1 MMGIHKGRD
10 FLKIPKYW
18 AKEEQEVK
26 ASGRKRLL
34 LICWGWSDRSLQS
47 ARDRASDRLRTAIAK
62 VLSGSVLERY
72 PYGRGPLREEIIE
85 VIRGKQSEDL
95 AVVTRNA
102 YGALVLNSGNAMFM
116 DVDLPPDTLMTGLLN
131 FFRKL
136 FGRGD
141 KPLEN
146 PEMMVLE
153 RIEMWVQRQFDISL
167 RIYRTAAGFRCMITS
182 HVYDPVS
189 DATQEM
195 MKSLGCDPLYI
206 RLCKEQGSFRARLT
220 PKPWRINI
228 DKPPWRWPFEDDR
241 QQRESRKW
249 QEKYG
254 RASSAY
260 SVCQFMKALGSG
272 KIHSEIA
279 PVLELHDRMCCSREN
294 KKLA

>member
-1 MMGIHKGRD
+1 M
-10 FLKIPKYW
+10 KIPKYW

-26 ASGRKRLL
+26 APGRESFLL
-34 LICWGWSDRSLQS
+34 TCWGWSDRNMQS
-47 ARDRASDRLRTAIAK
+47 ARGKASERLRTAVAK

-85 VIRGKQSEDL
+85 VIKGKQSEDL

-116 DVDLPPDTLMTGLLN
+116 DVDFPPDKPMALLSK
-131 FFRKL
+131 FLRKL
-136 FGRGD
+136 FGRSD
-141 KPLEN
+141 QSKEN
-146 PEMMVLE
+146 PEVMVLE
-153 RIEMWVQRQFDISL
+153 RIELWVQRQFDISL

-189 DATQEM
+189 DTTQEM
-195 MKSLGCDPLYI
+195 MKSLGCDSLYI

-228 DKPPWRWPFEDDR
+228 DKPPWRWPFENDR
-241 QQRESRKW
+241 QQQESLKW
-249 QEKYG
+249 QEKYSQ
-254 RASSAY
+254 ASSAY
-260 SVCQFMKALGSG
+260 GVCMLTKVLGGG
-272 KIHSEIA
+272 KIHSEVS

>member
-1 MMGIHKGRD
+1 MGIHKGRA
-10 FLKIPKYW
+10 FMKIPKYW

-26 ASGRKRLL
+26 AAGRKGFLL
-34 LICWGWSDRSLQS
+34 TCWGWSDRNLQS
-47 ARDRASDRLRTAIAK
+47 ARGKASDRLRTAIAK

-72 PYGRGPLREEIIE
+72 FYGRGPLREEIIE

-116 DVDLPPDTLMTGLLN
+116 DVDLPSDKPMAGLLK
-131 FFRKL
+131 FLRKL

-153 RIEMWVQRQFDISL
+153 RIEIWVQRQFDISL

-182 HVYDPVS
+182 NVYDPVS
-189 DATQEM
+189 DTTQEM

-228 DKPPWRWPFEDDR
+228 DKPPWRWPFEDNR
-241 QQRESRKW
+241 QQQESRKW

-279 PVLELHDRMCCSREN
+279 PVLELHDRMCCSREH